1 MDKNMLSEII
11 SFQTNGIVS
20 VVEFNTK
27 KVNTIDYISGASAMA
42 KNYIEV
48 KEISQSG
55 SVNNLVVEN
64 NSDKFVFLSDGDI
77 LSGAKQNRV
86 LNTSVFLSPNS
97 KKLIPVSC
105 VESGR
110 WHSVS
115 STFNST
121 DYSSP
126 INLRAIKAKQVN
138 KNLENEQ
145 GYYSDQNEVWN
156 MVKSYCKDS
165 AVDSATQNLS
175 DVFEIKKSNIEA
187 FNKPLQASER
197 ANGLSIFIKKEL
209 LSIEVFNRTDIY
221 KEYFSKILKGVSA
234 EAYYLKEEVEKLQE
248 TEARYKTN
256 VFFDELGNR
265 VYKEFPAAG
274 TGTEK
279 RYSSDDFSGFA
290 LEYEGHLIHLAM
302 LSLVRKK

>member
-27 KVNTIDYISGASAMA
+27 KVNTIDYISGASAMG

-64 NSDKFVFLSDGDI
+64 KSDKYVFFSDGDI

-86 LNTSVFLSPNS
+86 LNASVFLSPNS
-97 KKLIPVSC
+97 QKQIPVSC

-110 WHSVS
+110 WHSES
-115 STFNST
+115 PKFNAT
-121 DYSSP
+121 DYTSP
-126 INLRAIKAKQVN
+126 SNLRAINAEHVN
-138 KNLENEQ
+138 KNLENAQ
-145 GYYSDQNEVWN
+145 GHYSDQNEVWN
-156 MVKSYCKDS
+156 MVKLYCKNSSIDS
-165 AVDSATQNLS
+165 VTQNLS
-175 DVFEIKKSNIEA
+175 DVFEIKKRNIEE
-187 FNKPLQASER
+187 FNEPLQASEK
-197 ANGLSIFIKKEL
+197 ANGLSVFVKKQL
-209 LSIEVFNRTDIY
+209 LSIEIFNRTDIY

-234 EAYYLKEEVEKLQE
+234 EAYYLMDNDEKLEEVEATYQ
-248 TEARYKTN
+248 TN
-256 VFFDELGNR
+256 VFFDEFGNR
-265 VYKEFPAAG
+265 KFKQFCGVG
-274 TGTEK
+274 VGSEK
-279 RYSSDDFSGFA
+279 RYTANDFSGFT

-302 LSLVRKK
+302 LSLLRKD